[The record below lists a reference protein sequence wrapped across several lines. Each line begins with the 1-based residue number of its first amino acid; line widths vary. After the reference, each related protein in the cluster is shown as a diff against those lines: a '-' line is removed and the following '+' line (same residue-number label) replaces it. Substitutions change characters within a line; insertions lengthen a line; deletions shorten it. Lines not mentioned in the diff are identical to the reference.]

1 MYAFGGKALMLFP
14 QVLGNCVELYMMI
27 TFAELYT
34 FWLLLLLLMV
44 LVLVVVVLLPFIHW
58 PIFRIIIKI
67 VAGLFSSFVTCWLG
81 VCSYAY

>member
-44 LVLVVVVLLPFIHW
+44 LVLVVVVLLPFIH
-58 PIFRIIIKI
+58 
-67 VAGLFSSFVTCWLG
+67 
-81 VCSYAY
+81 